1 MVNKREWSTKSD
13 RNKDQIVIQAGKR
26 RSESR
31 GVAACFYSW
40 TQAEEAQAPLSHT
53 IRP

>member
-1 MVNKREWSTKSD
+1 MGGRKGKRNRKGREIDVNNREWSTKSD

-31 GVAACFYSW
+31 GVAACFYS
-40 TQAEEAQAPLSHT
+40 
-53 IRP
+53 